1 MLSQAGIHHV
11 ATLPA
16 ARRRGLGSALTLAAI
31 RSARELGYRVEVLVL
46 SSEGFGACCRLG
58 FRECCHA
65 DAYRWPR

>member
-16 ARRRGLGSALTLAAI
+16 ARRRGWGSALTLAAV
-31 RSARELGYRVEVLVL
+31 RSARELGYRVGVLVS
-46 SSEGFGACCRLG
+46 SSEGFGVYRRLG